1 MSEYNKMPLLMDLSR
16 KDKFGVSLSDIDVH
30 LSELP
35 ESSLLREDIQLPELS
50 QLDVVRYFTNL
61 SQMNYSI
68 DTQFYPLGSCT
79 MKYNPKINDQLAS
92 LKGFSNIHP

>member
-16 KDKFGVSLSDIDVH
+16 KDKFGVSLSDIDVP

-68 DTQFYPLGSCT
+68 DTQAESARSRL
-79 MKYNPKINDQLAS
+79 
-92 LKGFSNIHP
+92 

>member
-16 KDKFGVSLSDIDVH
+16 KDKFGVSLSDIDVP

-61 SQMNYSI
+61 SQMNYLS
-68 DTQFYPLGSCT
+68 
-79 MKYNPKINDQLAS
+79 
-92 LKGFSNIHP
+92 

>member
-16 KDKFGVSLSDIDVH
+16 KDKFGVSLSDIDVP

-50 QLDVVRYFTNL
+50 Q
-61 SQMNYSI
+61 
-68 DTQFYPLGSCT
+68 
-79 MKYNPKINDQLAS
+79 
-92 LKGFSNIHP
+92 